1 MPVAVNHTS
10 DSQLPCFQ
18 GDRVVRGGCSWAFP
32 FPQTG
37 ETQVRWFLLRA
48 ALLNRTECSRVFKDG
63 AFVYPHAR
71 TWVGFSVTCCEHTV
85 GPLTFSCTVWPPL
98 AGCLGVSVSQSH
110 PHRDQRSV
118 SSRVGVPT
126 PVLVPAEIS
135 ALVCCGS
142 LCLPL
147 SLILVGNALPCD
159 LISLMGL
166 SGVVDFQS
174 VQLFTC

>member
-1 MPVAVNHTS
+1 MVH
-10 DSQLPCFQ
+10 L
-18 GDRVVRGGCSWAFP
+18 
-32 FPQTG
+32 
-37 ETQVRWFLLRA
+37 
-48 ALLNRTECSRVFKDG
+48 
-63 AFVYPHAR
+63 PHAR
-71 TWVGFSVTCCEHTV
+71 TWVGFSVTCCEHIV

-98 AGCLGVSVSQSH
+98 ASCPGVSVSQSH
-110 PHRDQRSV
+110 PHRDHKSV

-147 SLILVGNALPCD
+147 SLILAGSALPCY

-174 VQLFTC
+174 VQLFTCWDEVKTSLLFLCQAGNLKSLSFQVCVICTAL

>member
-1 MPVAVNHTS
+1 M
-10 DSQLPCFQ
+10 
-18 GDRVVRGGCSWAFP
+18 
-32 FPQTG
+32 
-37 ETQVRWFLLRA
+37 
-48 ALLNRTECSRVFKDG
+48 
-63 AFVYPHAR
+63 
-71 TWVGFSVTCCEHTV
+71 GFSVTCCEHIV

-98 AGCLGVSVSQSH
+98 ASCPGVSVSQSH
-110 PHRDQRSV
+110 PHRDHKSV

-147 SLILVGNALPCD
+147 SLILAGSALPCY

-174 VQLFTC
+174 VQLFTCWDEVKTSLLFLCQAGNLKSLSFQVCVICTAL